1 MTFNIDQSKHSWMT
15 KSQDTR
21 ETYAPGLSTVYVYF
35 LLCCI
40 VSTILSVYS
49 VWLSTHSTAV
59 SLVKLLKYLPWEN
72 EPPETQLFTVESL
85 DSTRPLYR
93 YKIDNKVQ
101 LRYVLLLDIIK
112 KRVGLN
118 SLQLQLPARHQV
130 PRLVLVYCNNL
141 RHIRFIVGYT
151 TTVQEYY

>member
-1 MTFNIDQSKHSWMT
+1 MHQ
-15 KSQDTR
+15 
-21 ETYAPGLSTVYVYF
+21 V
-35 LLCCI
+35 
-40 VSTILSVYS
+40 
-49 VWLSTHSTAV
+49 
-59 SLVKLLKYLPWEN
+59 YLPSM
-72 EPPETQLFTVESL
+72 FTSFYVVLYLRYSL
-85 DSTRPLYR
+85 YIRCGYRPTAQQFLWSSFLNIYR
-93 YKIDNKVQ
+93 EKTSLPKLNYLRSNLLIARALCTGTKYQVDNKVQ